1 MSVHDQSEGK
11 KGSLK
16 WIQRLINEKQH
27 LLDGHILKQLSLSP
41 GSSITWISP
50 IKPNFTEYRDDDFL
64 KAVGHPELIEKLKTF
79 WPKNGPQ
86 WDALG
91 VTSDGT
97 VILVEAK
104 AHIAEILT
112 SSGAKDSDSIK
123 MIKSAFKK
131 VREDLKINTSYPWN
145 APFYQY
151 ANRIAHLHFLHNMC
165 GTQAVLVF
173 VHFLG
178 DEEMDGPRSKTEWH
192 QVNRKVHEYL
202 GLTKSSILNRV
213 IDAFID
219 VTDLEL
225 G

>member
-1 MSVHDQSEGK
+1 MSVHDQPEGK

-16 WIQRLINEKQH
+16 WIQRLINDEPH
-27 LLDGHILKQLSLSP
+27 LLNKQISRQLSLPSEADMR
-41 GSSITWISP
+41 WISP
-50 IKPNFTEYRDDDFL
+50 IKPNFTEYRDADFL
-64 KAVGHPELIEKLKTF
+64 KAIHHPEVIERLEAF

-91 VTSDGT
+91 VTSNGV

-112 SSGAKDSDSIK
+112 SSGAKDPGSIK
-123 MIKSAFKK
+123 MIESAFSK
-131 VREDLKINTSYPWN
+131 VLEDLKINTSYSWS

-151 ANRIAHLHFLHNMC
+151 ANRITHLHFLHNMC
-165 GTQAVLVF
+165 GIQAVLVF

-178 DEEMDGPRSKTEWH
+178 DEEMDGPRTKTEWQ
-192 QVNRKVHEYL
+192 QVNGKVREYL

-213 IDAFID
+213 VDAFID
-219 VTDLEL
+219 ITILRA
-225 G
+225 

>member
-1 MSVHDQSEGK
+1 MSVHDQPEGK

-16 WIQRLINEKQH
+16 WIQRLINDEPH
-27 LLDGHILKQLSLSP
+27 LLNKQISRQLSLPSEADMR
-41 GSSITWISP
+41 WISP
-50 IKPNFTEYRDDDFL
+50 IKPNFTEYRDADFL
-64 KAVGHPELIEKLKTF
+64 KAIHHPEVIERLKAF

-91 VTSDGT
+91 VTSNGV

-112 SSGAKDSDSIK
+112 SSGAKDPGSIK
-123 MIKSAFKK
+123 MIESAFSK
-131 VREDLKINTSYPWN
+131 VLEDLKINTSYSWS

-151 ANRIAHLHFLHNMC
+151 ANRITHLHFLHNMC
-165 GTQAVLVF
+165 GIQAVLVF

-178 DEEMDGPRSKTEWH
+178 DEEMDGPRTKTEWQ
-192 QVNRKVHEYL
+192 QVNGKVREYL

-213 IDAFID
+213 VDAFID
-219 VTDLEL
+219 ITILRA
-225 G
+225 

>member
-1 MSVHDQSEGK
+1 MSMHDQHEGK

-16 WIQRLINEKQH
+16 WIQRLINEKPH
-27 LLDGHILKQLSLSP
+27 LLDTHISRQLSLSS
-41 GSSITWISP
+41 GSKIEWISP
-50 IKPNFTEYRDDDFL
+50 VKPKFSEYRDADFL
-64 KAVGHPELIEKLKTF
+64 KAVGHPELIENLKTF

-97 VILVEAK
+97 VILIEAK

-112 SSGAKDSDSIK
+112 TSGAKDPGSIK
-123 MIKSAFKK
+123 MIELAFSK
-131 VREDLKINTSYPWN
+131 VREDLKINTSHSWS

-151 ANRIAHLHFLHNMC
+151 ANRIAHLHFLHNIC
-165 GTQAVLVF
+165 GIQAVLVF

-178 DEEMDGPRSKTEWH
+178 DEEMDGPRTKTEWQ
-192 QVNRKVHEYL
+192 QVNGKVREYL

-213 IDAFID
+213 VDAFID
-219 VTDLEL
+219 ITILRA
-225 G
+225 